1 MVRHSNVEIKNQLCV
16 VGIVVMC
23 VLMQKKYLC
32 VALAIA

>member
-23 VLMQKKYLC
+23 VLMQKNIS
-32 VALAIA
+32 VWPWP